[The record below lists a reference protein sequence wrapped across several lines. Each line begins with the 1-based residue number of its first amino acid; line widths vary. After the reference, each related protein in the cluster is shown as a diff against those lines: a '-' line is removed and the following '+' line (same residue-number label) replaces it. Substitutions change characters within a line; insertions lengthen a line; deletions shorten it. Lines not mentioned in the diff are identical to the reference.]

1 MGAVGSGGGRGQQSI
16 PAVVGK
22 LLLFFAACTLLTA
35 YLAFTIGNIHLFQ
48 HTYKLTATF
57 DDATGL
63 LRSDNVKVAG
73 VVVGR
78 VASVKID
85 QGRARVEFTVKDSVK
100 VASDSQAV
108 IRWRNLIGERYLY
121 LYPGTASTVLRD
133 GDRVARTRSVVD
145 VGELFNRLG
154 PIVKAVDP
162 KDVNTFLD
170 TIVQALDG
178 NTDKIRESIDNL
190 AVVAQSLG
198 SRDQQ
203 IGRLIDNVN
212 TVAGAINDRDAQIRT
227 VLDNLVLISRTFSQ
241 NTDVLN
247 TAVTELGDFS
257 DNFGSLLANNQT
269 QIDHIIANLNKIVA
283 EVKVKL
289 PVLDT
294 TLGGLDTAAKT
305 LFNASRYGEW
315 LNQVIPCGA
324 LLNNPSTG
332 PVVPVND
339 PCITGAPSA
348 GLSAGASS
356 QSTQAPAAPDL
367 HGSQAI
373 NQILQRGLQP

>member
-1 MGAVGSGGGRGQQSI
+1 MIRTIVKL
-16 PAVVGK
+16 VVFFTVCA
-22 LLLFFAACTLLTA
+22 LFTG

-48 HTYKLTATF
+48 HTYKLTGTF

-63 LRSDNVKVAG
+63 LKDDNVKVAG
-73 VVVGR
+73 VVVGK
-78 VASVKID
+78 VSSVVID
-85 QGRARVEFTVKDSVK
+85 QGKGKVEFSVKDSVK
-100 VASDSQAV
+100 VPTDSEAA
-108 IRWRNLIGERYLY
+108 IRWRNLIGQRYLY
-121 LYPGTASTVLRD
+121 LYPGTGSTVLKG
-133 GDRVARTRSVVD
+133 GDRVTKTRSVVD

-162 KDVNTFLD
+162 NDVNTFLD

-178 NTDKIRESIDNL
+178 NTDKIRQSIDNL

-212 TVAGAINDRDAQIRT
+212 TVAGAINDRNAQIRT
-227 VLDNLVLISRTFSQ
+227 VLDNLVLISQTFSQ

-257 DNFGSLLANNQT
+257 DNFGTLLANNSSQL
-269 QIDHIIANLNKIVA
+269 DHIIANLNAIID

-289 PVLDT
+289 PVLDS

-305 LFNASRYGEW
+305 LFQASRYGEW

-324 LLNNPSTG
+324 LIGG
-332 PVVPVND
+332 PTVPVNS
-339 PCITGAPSA
+339 PCITGLPTLQGS
-348 GLSAGASS
+348 G
-356 QSTQAPAAPDL
+356 PAA
-367 HGSQAI
+367 
-373 NQILQRGLQP
+373 

>member
-1 MGAVGSGGGRGQQSI
+1 MLYTVL
-16 PAVVGK
+16 K
-22 LLLFFAACTLLTA
+22 LIAFFAACAVFTA

-48 HTYKLTATF
+48 HNHTMNATF

-63 LRSDNVKVAG
+63 LKDDNVKVAG
-73 VVVGR
+73 VVVGK
-78 VASVKID
+78 VTSVKID
-85 QGRARVEFTVKDSVK
+85 QGKAKVEFTVSDSVK
-100 VASDSQAV
+100 VPSDSEAA
-108 IRWRNLIGERYLY
+108 IRWRNLIGQRYVY
-121 LYPGTASTVLRD
+121 VYPGTASTVLQD
-133 GDRVARTRSVVD
+133 GGRITKTRSVVD

-154 PIVKAVDP
+154 PIVQAVNP
-162 KDVNTFLD
+162 QDVNTFLD

-178 NTDKIRESIDNL
+178 NTDKIRQSIDNL

-227 VLDNLVLISRTFSQ
+227 VLDNLVLISQTFSQ

-247 TAVTELGDFS
+247 NAVTELGDFS
-257 DNFGSLLANNQT
+257 DNFGSLLANNST
-269 QIDHIIANLNKIVA
+269 QIDHIISNLNAIVA

-305 LFNASRYGEW
+305 LFNASRNGEW

-324 LLNNPSTG
+324 LLNGPSG
-332 PVVPVND
+332 PVVPVNS
-339 PCITGAPSA
+339 PCITGLPSLQGGAPVA
-348 GLSAGASS
+348 PTGQAQAANPVHGA
-356 QSTQAPAAPDL
+356 
-367 HGSQAI
+367 QAI
-373 NQILQRGLQP
+373 TGILQQGLTP

>member
-1 MGAVGSGGGRGQQSI
+1 MAGRAQQSI
-16 PAVVGK
+16 PTVVAK
-22 LLLFFAACTLLTA
+22 LLLFFAVCTVLTA
-35 YLAFTIGNIHLFQ
+35 YLAFTIGNVHLFQ

-63 LRSDNVKVAG
+63 LRADNVKVAG

-78 VASVKID
+78 VSSVKID
-85 QGRARVEFTVKDSVK
+85 QGRAKVDFTVKDSVK
-100 VASDSQAV
+100 VPSDSQVAV
-108 IRWRNLIGERYLY
+108 RWRNLIGERYLY
-121 LYPGTASTVLRD
+121 IYPGTASTVLRD
-133 GDRVARTRSVVD
+133 SDRMLKTRSVVD

-162 KDVNTFLD
+162 HDVNTFLD

-178 NTDKIRESIDNL
+178 NTDKIRQSIDNL

-198 SRDQQ
+198 ARDQQ

-227 VLDNLVLISRTFSQ
+227 VLDNLVLISQTFSQ

-269 QIDHIIANLNKIVA
+269 QIDRIVANLNAIVA

-289 PVLDT
+289 PTVDSVL
-294 TLGGLDTAAKT
+294 GKLDEAAKS
-305 LFNASRYGEW
+305 LVNSSRYGDW
-315 LNQVIPCGA
+315 LQNNIYCGA
-324 LLNNPSTG
+324 LFNPAQVKS
-332 PVVPVND
+332 ND
-339 PCITGAPSA
+339 PCISGPSSLQNSGPPALQSTGAASVNQLLTA
-348 GLSAGASS
+348 SLSG
-356 QSTQAPAAPDL
+356 
-367 HGSQAI
+367 
-373 NQILQRGLQP
+373 

>member
-1 MGAVGSGGGRGQQSI
+1 MRRQMLYTVI
-16 PAVVGK
+16 K
-22 LLLFFAACTLLTA
+22 LVAFFALCAVFTG

-48 HTYKLTATF
+48 HTYKLAATF

-63 LRSDNVKVAG
+63 LKDDNVKVAG
-73 VVVGR
+73 VVVGK
-78 VASVKID
+78 VSSIKID
-85 QGRARVEFTVKDSVK
+85 QGKAKVEFSIKDSVK
-100 VASDSQAV
+100 VPADSQAA
-108 IRWRNLIGERYLY
+108 IRWRNLIGQRYVY
-121 LYPGTASTVLRD
+121 VYPGTASTVLKN
-133 GDRVARTRSVVD
+133 GDRVTKTRSVVD

-154 PIVKAVDP
+154 PIIKAVDP
-162 KDVNTFLD
+162 NDVNTFLD

-212 TVAGAINDRDAQIRT
+212 TVAGAVNDRDAQIRT
-227 VLDNLVLISRTFSQ
+227 VLDNLVLISQTFSQ

-257 DNFGSLLANNQT
+257 DNFGSLLANNKS
-269 QIDHIIANLNKIVA
+269 QIDRIIANLNTILD
-283 EVKVKL
+283 EVKLKL
-289 PVLDT
+289 PVLDS

-305 LFNASRYGEW
+305 LFNSSRYGEW
-315 LNQVIPCGA
+315 LNQTIPCGA
-324 LLNNPSTG
+324 LLNANG

-339 PCITGAPSA
+339 PCITGAGSLQNGGPSA
-348 GLSAGASS
+348 PSGQGQQATETHGA
-356 QSTQAPAAPDL
+356 QSIT
-367 HGSQAI
+367 
-373 NQILQRGLQP
+373 QILQGGLGH

>member
-1 MGAVGSGGGRGQQSI
+1 MGAVGSRGRSQLSI
-16 PAVVGK
+16 PQVVVK
-22 LLLFFAACTLLTA
+22 LLLFFAVCTVLTA
-35 YLAFTIGNIHLFQ
+35 YLAFTIGNVHIFE
-48 HTYKLTATF
+48 HTYKLTASF

-78 VASVKID
+78 VNSVKID
-85 QGRARVEFTVKDSVK
+85 QGRAKVQFSLKDSVK
-100 VASDSQAV
+100 VPTDSSVA

-121 LYPGTASTVLRD
+121 VYPGGSSTVLR
-133 GDRVARTRSVVD
+133 GGGRMQKTRSVVD

-154 PIVKAVDP
+154 PIVKAIDP

-178 NTDKIRESIDNL
+178 NTDKIRQSIDSL

-198 SRDQQ
+198 SRDQA
-203 IGRLIDNVN
+203 IGRLVENVN
-212 TVAGAINDRDAQIRT
+212 NVAGAINSRDVQIRT
-227 VLDNLVLISRTFSQ
+227 VLDNLVLISQTFSQ

-247 TAVTELGDFS
+247 SAVTELGDFS
-257 DNFGSLLANNQT
+257 DNFGSLLANNQS
-269 QIDHIIANLNKIVA
+269 QIDRIIANLNAVVE

-289 PVLDT
+289 PVLDS

-305 LFNASRYGEW
+305 LFNSSRYGEW

-324 LLNNPSTG
+324 LLNGPSG
-332 PVVPVND
+332 PVVPIND
-339 PCITGAPSA
+339 PCITGAGSA
-348 GLSAGASS
+348 GLSGGASS
-356 QSTQAPAAPDL
+356 SAQGQAPPPAAGTQAVT
-367 HGSQAI
+367 
-373 NQILQRGLQP
+373 QILQQGLTP